1 MARRF
6 AILAVGCL
14 LVASPAAGD
23 NGHHSLGDVQAK
35 LSATRQK
42 EARLTQQIS
51 GLTSDIRKLEARV
64 GDVSQKLSILESDLE
79 LHQRRLDKLN
89 ALYAFETERLNF
101 LRRAYAA
108 AVHQLNLRMID
119 LYETHD
125 PTLVEVIIESESFQ
139 DALDRIHYLDSIA
152 QQDKHIAAKV
162 GVARDAVRKTRAQT
176 KVVRA
181 RVHAETQVV
190 AVRTQQQRDARD
202 QLLASKSQLSGKR
215 ARQQTALKL
224 TRKQEHTLETE
235 AQALAAADAEVR
247 GRLAAAQGATDSTPS
262 ASGLIWP
269 VSGPVVSPFGY
280 RWGRLHAGIDI
291 AVPYGTPIHAAAAGT
306 IVLAGWVSGYGN
318 YTCIDHGGGM
328 ATCYA
333 HQSSYAVSQGAAVS
347 QGEVI
352 GYVGCT
358 GHCFG
363 PHLHFEVRING
374 APVDPLGYL

>member
-14 LVASPAAGD
+14 LLAAPAAGD
-23 NGHHSLGDVQAK
+23 NGHSLGEVQSK
-35 LSATRQK
+35 LSAARQK
-42 EARLTQQIS
+42 ETRLQQQIS

-64 GDVSQKLSILESDLE
+64 GDVSQKLGLLERDLE

-101 LRRAYAA
+101 LRRAYATA
-108 AVHQLNLRMID
+108 LHQLNLRMID

-125 PTLVEVIIESESFQ
+125 PTLVEVIIESSSFQ

-162 GVARDAVRKTRAQT
+162 QVARNAMHKTREQT
-176 KVVRA
+176 KVVRT
-181 RVHAETQVV
+181 RVHAETQVI

-202 QLLASKSQLSGKR
+202 QLLASRHNLAGKR
-215 ARQQTALKL
+215 NAQQSALKL
-224 TRKQEHTLETE
+224 TRAQEHKLETE
-235 AQALAAADAEVR
+235 AQALAAADASIR
-247 GRLAAAQGATDSTPS
+247 GRLAAAQGATDTTPS
-262 ASGLIWP
+262 AAGLIWP
-269 VSGPVVSPFGY
+269 VNGPVVSPFGY

-306 IVLAGWVSGYGN
+306 VVLAGWVSGYGN
-318 YTCIDHGGGM
+318 YTCIDHGGGL

-333 HQSSYAVSQGAAVS
+333 HQSSYAVSQGASVG
-347 QGEVI
+347 QGQVI

-374 APVDPLGYL
+374 TPVDPLGYL